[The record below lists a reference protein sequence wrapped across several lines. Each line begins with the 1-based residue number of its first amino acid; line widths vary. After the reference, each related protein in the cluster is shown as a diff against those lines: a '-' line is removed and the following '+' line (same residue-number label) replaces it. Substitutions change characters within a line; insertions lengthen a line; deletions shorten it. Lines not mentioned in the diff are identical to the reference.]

1 MMRFH
6 CHLVVLDYGCIA
18 SDFFALHCFSLN
30 PLVKRQSRTLSSR
43 ISYQLRVP
51 SCCKRNCCR
60 KFRER
65 AELVEKQNEW
75 KTMLDNKSA
84 IERPAW
90 IFNLLKRMQVHQ
102 ARLKSKY
109 TFQTHPFVSNV
120 LVQSRLLVNP
130 NQSESGYPC
139 RMDLSG
145 STDMVLG

>member
-1 MMRFH
+1 
-6 CHLVVLDYGCIA
+6 
-18 SDFFALHCFSLN
+18 
-30 PLVKRQSRTLSSR
+30 
-43 ISYQLRVP
+43 
-51 SCCKRNCCR
+51 
-60 KFRER
+60 
-65 AELVEKQNEW
+65 
-75 KTMLDNKSA
+75 MLDNKSA

-120 LVQSRLLVNP
+120 LVQFRLLVNP

-145 STDMVLG
+145 STDMVLDGNFWGKACASMVSSSFQASAVDSAPSF